1 MPWRPRRHDLDK
13 ARCIAALG
21 GTLTEIAQ
29 AFMQERKASLPQRPL
44 PANKIRRLLHFA
56 AFDDFNKTEAAKKLG
71 IARSSA
77 TKYIKAFKATALTL
91 TDIENVSSANFGK
104 LLFPS
109 NSQTTLSDRKVR
121 FLNRIESVHS
131 RIERDRL
138 SILDA
143 WREEVATQAP
153 GYKYTQFSSLYGSW
167 RIEHGLRHHSNAKRK
182 AISIRPIDIPVLN
195 RWRLSRDRRKWEVA
209 IALLNS
215 SAGISTSKTAEKI
228 ERSPR
233 VVERWYSLYER
244 DGIESL
250 PLKRT
255 KKASETSRAKLESKK
270 INLIKII
277 HESPKAYDIN
287 RASWSLKTL
296 SGAYHKT
303 HGERISVS
311 SISEYFTSAGYR
323 FKKAK
328 KVLTSDDPNYR
339 EKLAKITDALSQLAP
354 NEKFFSIDE
363 FGPFSIRIRGG
374 IALVSADEVRT
385 IPQRQKSKG
394 SLICTAALE
403 LSTNQILH
411 FYSKKKNTEEMIKL
425 LRRLL
430 VVHKDE
436 NRLFVSWDAASW
448 HVSKKLNMV
457 VDEINSDVFRIR
469 HKTPLVD
476 LLPLPSG
483 AQFLNVIE
491 SVFSGMA
498 RAILHNS
505 NYQSMFECK
514 EAIDRYF
521 AERNRAFLEHPRRA
535 GNKIWGKERVEAVFR
550 EENNC
555 KDPRWR

>member
-1 MPWRPRRHDLDK
+1 VARSPRSLN
-13 ARCIAALG
+13 
-21 GTLTEIAQ
+21 
-29 AFMQERKASLPQRPL
+29 AFMQERKVALPQRPL
-44 PANKIRRLLHFA
+44 PANKLRQLLHFA
-56 AFDDFNKTEAAKKLG
+56 VYDDFNKTETAKKLG

-77 TKYIKAFKATALTL
+77 SKYIKAFNASTLTL
-91 TDIENVSSANFGK
+91 TDLENVGGAKFAK
-104 LLFPS
+104 LLFPR
-109 NSQTTLSDRKVR
+109 NSHPARSDRKAR
-121 FLNRIESVHS
+121 FLNRIEPVHS
-131 RIERDRL
+131 RIEHDRL
-138 SILDA
+138 SVLDV
-143 WREEVATQAP
+143 WREEVATQPP
-153 GYKYTQFSSLYGSW
+153 GYKYTQFSSLYARW
-167 RIEHGLRHHSNAKRK
+167 RIEQGLRRHSNAKRK
-182 AISIRPIDIPVLN
+182 AISIRPIDIPVLKS
-195 RWRLSRDRRKWEVA
+195 WRLSRDRRKWEVA
-209 IALLNS
+209 IALLNN
-215 SAGISTSKTAEKI
+215 SAGISTCKTAEKI
-228 ERSPR
+228 ERGR
-233 VVERWYSLYER
+233 RTVERWYLLYER

-255 KKASETSRAKLESKK
+255 KTSSENLRAKIESKK
-270 INLIKII
+270 INLIKLI

-296 SGAYHKT
+296 AGAYHKT

-311 SISEYFTSAGYR
+311 SISEYFTSAGYK

-374 IALVSADEVRT
+374 IALVSGDEVRT

-430 VVHKDE
+430 VVHKNQ
-436 NRLFVSWDAASW
+436 NRLLVSWDAASW
-448 HVSKKLNMV
+448 HVSKKLNKV
-457 VDEINSDVFRIR
+457 VGEINSDVFRTR

-505 NYQSMFECK
+505 NYQSVFECK

-521 AERNRAFLEHPRRA
+521 ADRNRAFLEHPRRA
-535 GNKIWGKERVEAVFR
+535 GNKIWGTERVEAVFR